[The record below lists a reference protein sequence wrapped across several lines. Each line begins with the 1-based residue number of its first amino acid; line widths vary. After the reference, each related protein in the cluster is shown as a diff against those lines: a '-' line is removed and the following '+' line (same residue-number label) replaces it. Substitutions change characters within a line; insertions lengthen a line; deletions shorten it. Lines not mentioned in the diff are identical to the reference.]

1 MKWVTQRIVITLIQ
15 SILIQRLSKS
25 KLQNMKIGLFNDKS
39 LTTRNALNVERVIK
53 ITPAVVAIIPTMGTG
68 EGRPRIGPQTR

>member
-1 MKWVTQRIVITLIQ
+1 M
-15 SILIQRLSKS
+15 
-25 KLQNMKIGLFNDKS
+25 QNVKIGFLNDK
-39 LTTRNALNVERVIK
+39 LTTKYSLKELKK